1 MPDAACCGDRCNA
14 LRWPTQRAAFSIPRQ
29 GCTAGRLPLHP
40 SLRLPA
46 ASSSLRE
53 SPVSVFM
60 SCGPVPSAARGISFC
75 CVGLSCSLV
84 RVCAFCC
91 AVQSSL
97 LCGSVHFLACS
108 VHSLEKTNGV
118 ADVGCRSGNGV
129 GMGLWSLWLRA
140 GASRLAGS
148 GKSTGALK
156 KEAQQAG
163 LTQPLRL
170 LVRRDRD
177 SNPGYSHPYAAFRV
191 RSIRPLWHLSSSGSA
206 ALPVPCARG
215 WWWRPWSNPFR
226 SAKLLQPFHSNKH
239 WSEKASP
246 GQGVFIFRA
255 DGLCS
260 LSRGFL
266 SFRQGSQAFRAGCF
280 SYSDRSLRLSE
291 QGAFPIQTEVSG
303 FPS

>member
-1 MPDAACCGDRCNA
+1 M
-14 LRWPTQRAAFSIPRQ
+14 RAS
-29 GCTAGRLPLHP
+29 
-40 SLRLPA
+40 
-46 ASSSLRE
+46 
-53 SPVSVFM
+53 
-60 SCGPVPSAARGISFC
+60 
-75 CVGLSCSLV
+75 
-84 RVCAFCC
+84 AFCC
-91 AVQSSL
+91 AGLCVLLHGSFVFSCASL
-97 LCGSVHFLACS
+97 CLLLRGSVP
-108 VHSLEKTNGV
+108 SLVRFCAFFARTNGV
-118 ADVGCRSGNGV
+118 AGVGCRSGNDV
-129 GMGLWSLWLRA
+129 GMGLWSLGLRA

-148 GKSTGALK
+148 GKMTGALK

-239 WSEKASP
+239 WSEKASS

-255 DGLCS
+255 DGLYS
-260 LSRGFL
+260 LSGGFL
-266 SFRQGSQAFRAGCF
+266 LFCQ
-280 SYSDRSLRLSE
+280 RS
-291 QGAFPIQTEVSG
+291 
-303 FPS
+303 

>member
-1 MPDAACCGDRCNA
+1 M
-14 LRWPTQRAAFSIPRQ
+14 QRAAVTDAARSVGQRSVLHFPSHGKAVLRGGFLSIQALGFLLLPHPFGKVLSVSFFMLASAFS
-29 GCTAGRLPLHP
+29 CAGLCVLLHGSFVFSCASLCPL
-40 SLRLPA
+40 
-46 ASSSLRE
+46 LRE
-53 SPVSVFM
+53 S
-60 SCGPVPSAARGISFC
+60 VPSAARFRA
-75 CVGLSCSLV
+75 LS
-84 RVCAFCC
+84 C
-91 AVQSSL
+91 AVQ
-97 LCGSVHFLACS
+97 CIFLRCS

-118 ADVGCRSGNGV
+118 AGVGCRSGNGV
-129 GMGLWSLWLRA
+129 GMGLWSLGLRS

-266 SFRQGSQAFRAGCF
+266 SF
-280 SYSDRSLRLSE
+280 
-291 QGAFPIQTEVSG
+291 
-303 FPS
+303 

>member
-1 MPDAACCGDRCNA
+1 M
-14 LRWPTQRAAFSIPRQ
+14 QRAAV
-29 GCTAGRLPLHP
+29 TD
-40 SLRLPA
+40 
-46 ASSSLRE
+46 
-53 SPVSVFM
+53 
-60 SCGPVPSAARGISFC
+60 AARSVGQRSVLHFPSHGKAVLRGGFLSIQALGFLLLPHPFGKVLSVSFFM
-75 CVGLSCSLV
+75 LAS
-84 RVCAFCC
+84 AFCC
-91 AVQSSL
+91 AGLCVLLHGSFVFSCASLCPL
-97 LCGSVHFLACS
+97 LCGSELSLARFRAFFC
-108 VHSLEKTNGV
+108 VNQWRGRCGLPQWKWRGDGTVKLGAAGRGFPVGGFGEIDRCFEK
-118 ADVGCRSGNGV
+118 
-129 GMGLWSLWLRA
+129 
-140 GASRLAGS
+140 
-148 GKSTGALK
+148 K
-156 KEAQQAG
+156 AQQAG

-266 SFRQGSQAFRAGCF
+266 LFRQES
-280 SYSDRSLRLSE
+280 
-291 QGAFPIQTEVSG
+291 
-303 FPS
+303 

>member
-1 MPDAACCGDRCNA
+1 MPDAARCGDRCST
-14 LRWPTQRAAFSIPRQ
+14 LRWPTQRAAFSTPRQ
-29 GCTAGRLPLHP
+29 GSTAGMLPLHP
-40 SLRLPA
+40 NLRLPA
-46 ASSSLRE
+46 ASSSLRK
-53 SPVSVFM
+53 S
-60 SCGPVPSAARGISFC
+60 SASAFFHAGQCLLLRGSE
-75 CVGLSCSLV
+75 LSLV
-84 RVCAFCC
+84 RFSAFSC
-91 AVQSSL
+91 AVQ
-97 LCGSVHFLACS
+97 CIFLRCS

-118 ADVGCRSGNGV
+118 AGVGCRSGNDV
-129 GMGLWSLWLRA
+129 GMGLWSLGLRA

-148 GKSTGALK
+148 GKLTGALK

-239 WSEKASP
+239 WSEKASS

-255 DGLCS
+255 DGLYS

-266 SFRQGSQAFRAGCF
+266 SFRQGS
-280 SYSDRSLRLSE
+280 
-291 QGAFPIQTEVSG
+291 
-303 FPS
+303 

>member
-1 MPDAACCGDRCNA
+1 MWQADALKAKRRAADGSGCARPGCFSLFPATVPPKTQCGAMPDAACCGDRCST

-29 GCTAGRLPLHP
+29 GSTAGRLPLHP

-46 ASSSLRE
+46 ASSSLRK
-53 SPVSVFM
+53 SPVSVFV
-60 SCGPVPSAARGISFC
+60 SCGPVPSAALGCASC
-75 CVGLSCSLV
+75 CAGLSCSLV

-91 AVQSSL
+91 AVQCIL
-97 LCGSVHFLACS
+97 LREPMAWQVWVAAVEMTWGWDCEAWGCGP
-108 VHSLEKTNGV
+108 G
-118 ADVGCRSGNGV
+118 G
-129 GMGLWSLWLRA
+129 
-140 GASRLAGS
+140 RLAGS
-148 GKSTGALK
+148 EKSAGALK

-163 LTQPLRL
+163 LVQPLRL

-226 SAKLLQPFHSNKH
+226 SAKLLQPFHSNKL
-239 WSEKASP
+239 WSEKASS

-255 DGLCS
+255 DGLYS

-266 SFRQGSQAFRAGCF
+266 SFRLGS
-280 SYSDRSLRLSE
+280 
-291 QGAFPIQTEVSG
+291 
-303 FPS
+303 